1 MQFAHLM
8 ISGKMA
14 TGKSLAADYLVNN
27 HHAIRWT
34 RAHLMKKVAHA
45 LIDQVGDLER
55 LLVKLFPDNEQTRQE
70 VRYKLL
76 KYAAQYAPEEGKKR
90 RLYQDVTEIIQSF
103 DPLVFERELLA
114 QVENAK
120 RNHQKANPE
129 GRVLILIDDIRSKNA
144 FDFFAEHDYHT
155 IRMEADLSVRRA
167 RMLRRDGK
175 LPHPQTLEHP
185 SETELDGV
193 ETKYVIINNDL
204 ESTSALFSKL
214 DEIVQEIFQEEK

>member
-1 MQFAHLM
+1 MKFAHLM

-14 TGKSLAADYLVNN
+14 TGKSLAADYLVEK
-27 HHAIRWT
+27 HQAIRWT

-55 LLVKLFPDNEQTRQE
+55 LLVKLFPNDTETRQE

-76 KYAAQYAPEEGKKR
+76 KYAADYIPEDGKKR

-114 QVENAK
+114 QIEGAK
-120 RNHQKANPE
+120 KNQQKTNPNR
-129 GRVLILIDDIRSKNA
+129 RVLILIDDVRSRNA
-144 FDFFAEHDYHT
+144 FDFFAKHHYHA
-155 IRMEADLSVRRA
+155 IRMEADLDVRKK
-167 RMLRRDGK
+167 RMQRRDGK

-193 ETKYVIINNDL
+193 ETEFVIINNDL
-204 ESTSALFSKL
+204 DSTDHLFGQL
-214 DEIVQEIFQEEK
+214 DQIVEKIFQEEQ